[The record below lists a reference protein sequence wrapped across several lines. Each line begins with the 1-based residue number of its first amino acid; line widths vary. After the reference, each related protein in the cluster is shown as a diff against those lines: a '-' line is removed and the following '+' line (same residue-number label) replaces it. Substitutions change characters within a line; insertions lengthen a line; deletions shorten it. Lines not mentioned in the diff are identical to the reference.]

1 MIKSPIKIPALDSR
15 AIYRRP
21 AVLKLLLVAL
31 LAEIGYAVLNISTM
45 PVYLAAKP
53 GNGRGIFPD
62 GRDLGSSV
70 IGLVLVGFLLSEA
83 ALKGPMGSLADKYGP
98 KRLMLFGPCITAVTA
113 LLTLVIPHNLGW
125 IEVVLLIL
133 LRVCD
138 GVGAAMLWPAA
149 FALMGDT
156 VEDDQRQSA
165 MSLLNLCYLLG
176 IALALPIGGI
186 ANDLAG
192 VKWAGL
198 ILASLL
204 FASVAVTASR
214 LPAPI
219 RSESASATAHSEG
232 GVADLLGALHQI
244 PSYLILAA
252 VTFAGVG
259 FPLAVVKLFATEQ
272 FAMSETKFGALVF
285 PAAIA
290 MASLSYPL
298 SKFGERIGKARA
310 VHVGLGLCTLGTA
323 AIGAGM
329 LVPALR
335 QPWILAVG
343 GMPLG
348 FGFLLTIPAWMA
360 SVSDIDPQRRGAN
373 LGAVMT
379 AQGVGAIIGAPIGAA
394 MYEKLQPVG
403 IHLGLGA
410 DFGRYSPFAGC
421 ALCVACGWLLSL
433 KLLKEKPAELTPA

>member
-1 MIKSPIKIPALDSR
+1 MAVSQNETSASDSR
-15 AIYRRP
+15 AIFRRP
-21 AVLKLLLVAL
+21 AVLRLLLVAL

-53 GNGRGIFPD
+53 GPGPHLFPE

-70 IGLVLVGFLLSEA
+70 IGFVLVGFLLSEA
-83 ALKGPMGSLADKYGP
+83 VFKGPMGSLADRYGP
-98 KRLMLFGPCITAVTA
+98 RRLMMAGPCITTVTS
-113 LLTLVIPHNLGW
+113 LLTLAIPRHIGW
-125 IEVVLLIL
+125 LEVALLIL
-133 LRVCD
+133 LRICD
-138 GVGAAMLWPAA
+138 GIGAAMLWPAA

-156 VEDDQRQSA
+156 VDEDEQQSA

-198 ILASLL
+198 VLAAVI
-204 FASVAVTASR
+204 FASVAITATR
-214 LPAPI
+214 LKTPHRVGAVNSLVHP
-219 RSESASATAHSEG
+219 EG
-232 GVADLLGALHQI
+232 NFGDLLGALRQI
-244 PSYLILAA
+244 PSYLILAV
-252 VTFAGVG
+252 VTFGGVG

-272 FAMSETKFGALVF
+272 FRMSETQFGALVF
-285 PAAIA
+285 PAAIG
-290 MASLSYPL
+290 MATLSFPL
-298 SKFGERIGKARA
+298 SKYGARIGKARA
-310 VHVGLGLCTLGTA
+310 VHVGLGLCTLGMVALAT
-323 AIGAGM
+323 GM
-329 LVPALR
+329 VEPLFR
-335 QPWILAVG
+335 QPWVLALA

-360 SVSDIDPQRRGAN
+360 SVSEIDPKRRGAN

-394 MYEKLQPVG
+394 MYEKLQPMG

-421 ALCVACGWLLSL
+421 AVCLGCGWLLSL
-433 KLLKEKPAELTPA
+433 RLLKEKSAELSGG